1 MKKFSLSIYL
11 LLSLL
16 FLCATAWAQMESYS
30 DIQVI
35 SSDENGLTFNYLV
48 PELKTRK
55 LTSDKEGFELVDVD
69 KCATLEVPGDPRLPV
84 KIISLGIPLGSE
96 VEVLVSDM
104 ETAKRALNIA
114 PVPVIK
120 EDQTDKLGYKY
131 YYTPASKVYAKN
143 SFFPEGVVVA
153 KPPIFIRNQRV
164 VKLLIFPVQFNPQS
178 KTAQVHKNITIQVNF
193 IGGQKEKGVMAG
205 RDLFE
210 NIYKKILLNYEQ
222 AKSWRRTEEVKKV
235 LFKAGQNPFDYSNKW
250 YKIKIAEDGVYCLT
264 RADLSNA
271 GITGD
276 IDTAEIRIF
285 NGGSRALPLSND
297 SAYLELKEIPLSIKN
312 KNGNQLFDGND
323 SLFFYGWSCSG
334 WDYDSSKKEFVYSSH
349 PYDSLNTFWL
359 NCEGGFPNLA
369 KRMQAKQ
376 NISGNPDTT
385 VSDFKSREH
394 IESNSETLKTDG
406 EGHITNY
413 HTWYWCKQNYVSQNR
428 FFPDLVVGDTN
439 RISVKASLY
448 VSSLSVNGHPADEVG
463 RELTADSDRITEF
476 QSADLKEQTLQALNI
491 YFSGSAYFDWYEIE
505 YWRQLKFQ
513 NNYLFFESPDKE
525 GVVEYD
531 ISNANDTLIF
541 DISDRFEVKRIT
553 GVELNASA
561 DTIKFR
567 DNVASNQKAQYYA
580 LESSRIKKPLS
591 IYRDEYSNWRDGN
604 HQANMIIITPE
615 VFYEQVGSLADF
627 RRTYNQFSVERVKL
641 QDIYDEFSGGL
652 TDPLAIRNFL
662 KYTFNNW
669 FEAPAFVLLAGDGH
683 YDHRNYMGT
692 NVPIRIPCF
701 TAYSVGSWPISDE
714 YYVYFGIAGDLDT
727 NHNGEV
733 DMVISRLPVSSNEEL
748 EAALQKVI
756 DYEETPSF
764 GPWRNKINLVADDEF
779 GQSSTETKHTED
791 SENLA
796 ENYIPRVFDISK
808 IYLMEYP
815 FNSVGQKPGANQAI
829 IEAFDQGTLMMN
841 WIGHG
846 NTDLWAHEH
855 VLNKG
860 DVPRLSSNN
869 RRLPL
874 VFAATCEVGYF
885 MNPIKQSLGE
895 DLFNAANKGASAVIA
910 ASGLVYPE
918 PNFEINRLFYE
929 NVLDTSRPSLG
940 QALFIAKFLS
950 TLNNWND
957 RAYVL
962 FGDAA
967 TKLGIPRLRVKMNAN
982 PDTLSALSL
991 VTVSG
996 QVVDSLGNLKSD
1008 FNGTVNLLAFDSGRE
1023 KSHEVAGDGVVDYKL
1038 PGRSL
1043 FRGTA
1048 QVGNGNFQVK
1058 LVVPKDISYGGN
1070 TARISAYVYDQ
1081 EIDGAGSIES
1091 LVVSGSNANSV
1102 DEEGPK
1108 IQVNFAG
1115 QEKFKEGD
1123 YITSDAVMQLTISDT
1138 SGINLTG
1145 ELGHGITLTI
1155 DDNSG
1160 ETDLTHLFQYNAG
1173 SYTTGSLSYQLPTF
1187 SEEEHV
1193 FKIKA
1198 WDSANNSTLLVTK
1211 AKVKSMSGFGILNF
1225 MNYPNPFSEQTDFS
1239 YELTDDANSVEIKIF
1254 TLAGRLI
1261 KTIYNCSNTVG
1272 YNFRTTWDGRDE
1284 DGDKI
1289 ANGVYICKI
1298 EATSANAVK
1307 AEAYMKVIVMH

>member
-11 LLSLL
+11 LLSLF
-16 FLCATAWAQMESYS
+16 FLCATAWAQTESYS

-35 SSDENGLTFNYLV
+35 SSDESGITFNYLV

-55 LTSDKEGFELVDVD
+55 VTLDKESFELVDVD
-69 KCATLEVPGDPRLPV
+69 KCATSQEPGEPRLPV
-84 KIISLGIPLGSE
+84 KIVSLGIPLGSE

-104 ETAKRALNIA
+104 ETTKRALNIA
-114 PVPVIK
+114 PVPVVK

-131 YYTPASKVYAKN
+131 YYTPASKVYAKD
-143 SFFPEGVVVA
+143 SFFPEGIIVA
-153 KPPIFIRNQRV
+153 KPPIFIRDQRV

-178 KTAQVHKNITIQVNF
+178 KTAQVHKNITIRVNF

-235 LFKAGQNPFDYSNKW
+235 LFKPGQNPFDYSNKW

-285 NGGSRALPLSND
+285 NGGGRTLPLDND
-297 SAYLELKEIPLSIKN
+297 SGYLELKEIPLWIKN
-312 KNGNQLFDGND
+312 KNGNQLFDGSD

-334 WDYDSSKKEFVYSSH
+334 WDYDTSKKEFVYSSH

-359 NCEGGFPNLA
+359 NCEGGFPNPA
-369 KRMQAKQ
+369 KRIQEKQ
-376 NISGNPDTT
+376 SIPGNPDTI

-394 IESNSETLKTDG
+394 IEYNSDILKLDG

-413 HTWYWCKQNYVSQNR
+413 HIWYWYKQSSVSQSR
-428 FFPDLVVGDTN
+428 FLPDLVVGRTHK
-439 RISVKASLY
+439 IKVKASSS
-448 VSSLSVNGHPADEVG
+448 VSSLSINGSLAQG
-463 RELTADSDRITEF
+463 IGTESKEGDVISKF
-476 QSADLKEQTLQALNI
+476 QSDAFSDATLQTLNI
-491 YFSGSAYFDWYEIE
+491 NFSSSIYFDWYEIE

-525 GVVEYD
+525 GIVEYD
-531 ISNANDTLIF
+531 ISNANDTMVF
-541 DISDRFEVKRIT
+541 DISDRFEVERIA
-553 GVELNASA
+553 GVELDAGA

-567 DNVASNQKAQYYA
+567 DNLASNQKVQYYA
-580 LESSRIKKPLS
+580 LESSRIKRPLS

-604 HQANMIIITPE
+604 HQADMIIITPE
-615 VFYEQVGSLADF
+615 IFYEQVGSLADF

-669 FEAPAFVLLAGDGH
+669 TKPAPTFALLAGDGH
-683 YDHRNYMGT
+683 YDYKNYMKTGI
-692 NVPIRIPCF
+692 PIRIPCF
-701 TAYSVGSWPISDE
+701 TAYGSWPISDE
-714 YYVYFGIAGDLDT
+714 YYVYFGAAGDLDT
-727 NHNGEV
+727 NYSGEV
-733 DMVISRLPVSSNEEL
+733 DMVISRLPVNSNSEL
-748 EAALQKVI
+748 EAALQKIV
-756 DYEETPSF
+756 DYEENPEFES
-764 GPWRNKINLVADDEF
+764 WRNRITLVADDEF
-779 GQSSTETKHTED
+779 SGAQDTTDIGHTMYSED
-791 SENLA
+791 LA
-796 ENYIPRVFDISK
+796 NSYIPSHFDISK
-808 IYLMEYP
+808 VYLMEYP
-815 FNSVGQKPGANQAI
+815 LNSVGEKPGANQAI
-829 IEAFDQGTLMMN
+829 IDAFDEGTLLMN

-846 NTDLWAHEH
+846 NPDLWAHEH
-855 VLNKG
+855 VLTKG
-860 DVPRLSSNN
+860 DVPRLRTNDK
-869 RRLPL
+869 LPL

-885 MNPIKQSLGE
+885 MSPTKQSLGE
-895 DLFNAANKGASAVIA
+895 DLFNTPSKGASAVIA
-910 ASGLVYPE
+910 ASSLVRPSGNWE
-918 PNFEINRLFYE
+918 LNRLFYE
-929 NVLDTSRPSLG
+929 IVLSSDRPSLG
-940 QALFIAKFLS
+940 QALFSAKFLCS
-950 TLNNWND
+950 PSNTD
-957 RAYVL
+957 EMAYVL
-962 FGDAA
+962 FGDPAA
-967 TKLGIPRLRVKMNAN
+967 KLGIPRLRVKINAN

-991 VTVSG
+991 VSING
-996 QVVDSLGNLKSD
+996 QVVDSLDNLRSD
-1008 FNGTVNLLAFDSGRE
+1008 FNGMVNLVAFDSKRE
-1023 KSHEVAGDGVVDYKL
+1023 KSHEVVGYGMVNYKL
-1038 PGRSL
+1038 PGRTL
-1043 FRGTA
+1043 FKGTA

-1058 LVVPKDISYGGN
+1058 FVVPKDISYGGN
-1070 TARISAYVYDQ
+1070 TARISAYVHDQ
-1081 EIDGAGSIES
+1081 ETDGAGSIES
-1091 LVVSGSNANSV
+1091 LIVSGSNTSTV

-1108 IQVNFAG
+1108 IGVNFAG

-1123 YITSDAVMQLTISDT
+1123 YITPDAVMQLTISDT

-1155 DDNSG
+1155 DDNSS
-1160 ETDLTHLFQYNAG
+1160 ETDLTHLFQYNAE
-1173 SYTTGSLSYQLPTF
+1173 SYTIGSLSYQLPVL
-1187 SEEEHV
+1187 SEEEHT
-1193 FKIKA
+1193 FKVKA
-1198 WDSANNSTLLVTK
+1198 WDSANNSTLLVTR
-1211 AKVKSMSGFGILNF
+1211 AKVKSRSGFGILNF
-1225 MNYPNPFSEQTDFS
+1225 MNYPNPFSEQTGFS

-1272 YNFRTTWDGRDE
+1272 YNFRTTWDGKDE
-1284 DGDKI
+1284 DGDRI

-1298 EATSANAVK
+1298 EATSAHAVK